1 MPVRMKAAEG
11 GETKFYANPMAGI
24 FRSATRVSGGLSAEQ
39 LRFKR
44 SDSAVGVVAAGA
56 SAVVNAHTAAGGNL
70 VLLLIICTS

>member
-1 MPVRMKAAEG
+1 MPVRIKAAEG
-11 GETKFYANPMAGI
+11 GETKIYANPMAAQGSSD
-24 FRSATRVSGGLSAEQ
+24 RLPGGLYAEK

>member
-1 MPVRMKAAEG
+1 MPFRMEAAEG
-11 GETKFYANPMAGI
+11 GETI
-24 FRSATRVSGGLSAEQ
+24 FSRIRWQGSSDRLPGGLYAEQ

-56 SAVVNAHTAAGGNL
+56 SDVVNAHTAAGGNL